1 MTPGGPGTI
10 YDRHNCTLSA
20 ALVEALIFRWE
31 REYDGAMDSS
41 DKIRAIDLPSL
52 QVVKYP
58 DPRLKEICTPIDTI
72 DEPLIRLV
80 EGMWR
85 LMLESSGVGLAGP
98 QVGVTVRLFVA
109 SPSFSPEDLRVYI
122 NPRIVEAS
130 GKVEEEEGCLS
141 FPLIYTNVKRDAI
154 VTVES
159 TDLDGNTFRETC
171 GDLHSRII
179 QHEIDH
185 LDGRLLVDRM
195 GTLSKLTNRK
205 ALKDLE
211 AQFSA

>member
-1 MTPGGPGTI
+1 
-10 YDRHNCTLSA
+10 
-20 ALVEALIFRWE
+20 
-31 REYDGAMDSS
+31 MDSS

-58 DPRLKEICTPIDTI
+58 DPRLEEVCSAIDTI

-80 EGMWR
+80 EAMWR
-85 LMLESSGVGLAGP
+85 LMLESHGVGLAGP
-98 QVGVTVRLFVA
+98 QVGATVRMFVA

-122 NPRIVEAS
+122 NPTIVEAS
-130 GKVEEEEGCLS
+130 GKIEEEEGCLS
-141 FPLIYTNVKRDAI
+141 FPLIYTRVKRDAI
-154 VTVES
+154 VTVEAI
-159 TDLDGNTFRETC
+159 DLEGNTFRETC
-171 GDLHSRII
+171 SDLHSRII
-179 QHEIDH
+179 QHELDH

-211 AQFSA
+211 AQFNSA